1 MLIAICDD
9 EQVILKDITIMVDE
23 IMDEYGCV
31 GEIRKFNNG
40 KELLKNIKENQM
52 PFEIYILDISM
63 EDFNGIE
70 VAKRIRDFDKEA
82 VIIFLTSYQEWMPEA
97 FDVQAF
103 NYLLKPIDRKKLE
116 EVFKKIFNYL
126 SDRKVIFYFKQGNKL
141 HSIPYKNIYYF
152 ESDKRKIKIV
162 TDKGEYYYYD
172 TISNIQKIVGEELF
186 TRTHVSYFINMDY
199 IRNFDGKDVILENG
213 ISIPVSK
220 KFVEL
225 FNISFMK
232 YLKKRC

>member
-31 GEIRKFNNG
+31 GEIRKFN
-40 KELLKNIKENQM
+40 
-52 PFEIYILDISM
+52 
-63 EDFNGIE
+63 NGIE

-141 HSIPYKNIYYF
+141 YSIPYKNIYYF